1 MILFISLLCAALNF
15 HKAHQSGEFQLKIDV
30 QGVSNAKGNLGVL
43 LFNQKDGFPSDH
55 TKAFRQTT
63 VAARKGNNTI
73 VFDHVPPGTY
83 AVAIMHDENKN
94 LRIDTNWLGIPNE
107 GYGFSGNKIGLM
119 GPPTFS
125 DAAVKIEESSGVS
138 VIKMRY

>member
-1 MILFISLLCAALNF
+1 MILFISLLLAASTF
-15 HKAHQSGEFQLKIDV
+15 RTADPSGEIQMKIEI

-63 VAARKGNNTI
+63 VAAKKGSNTM

-83 AVAIMHDENKN
+83 AVAVMHDENTN
-94 LRIDTNWLGIPNE
+94 LKLDTNWVGMPLE
-107 GYGFSGNKIGLM
+107 GYGFSGNKMGLM
-119 GPPTFS
+119 GPPSFS
-125 DAAVKIEESSGVS
+125 DAS
-138 VIKMRY
+138 VRVGETAITIVIRMRY